1 MNQTVDSPN
10 VWGQILSGLVGGAV
24 FRPNLADRNAGDLD
38 ASRSGASKTD
48 SNTVTV
54 AWHDSTSCHYDDQ
67 HWHRAKAAH
76 EGICAISGTFIA
88 QGADIYRPSRCSHSP
103 VNAGAMI
110 LTDALP
116 PLPKVDGAADIG
128 HRGVATYTNGRRRWH
143 CVSLRCT
150 VNSGHSFLKP
160 PVVVC

>member
-38 ASRSGASKTD
+38 ASCSGASKTD
-48 SNTVTV
+48 SSTVTANAEVSCNCLSANVRVVDRTEQTATV
-54 AWHDSTSCHYDDQ
+54 AWHDPTSCHYDDQ

-76 EGICAISGTFIA
+76 EGICAISGTFIP

-110 LTDALP
+110 LTTALP

-128 HRGVATYTNGRRRWH
+128 HRGVRDVH
-143 CVSLRCT
+143 
-150 VNSGHSFLKP
+150 
-160 PVVVC
+160 